1 MIAKVT
7 VFDGTTPVGSGFVLD
22 GCIHDV
28 EVTENH
34 RRKGIGTKIIK
45 ALRNIGGTWLWVDT
59 EDVGVMQ
66 FYEKCGFEVDE
77 YIDGERFAVM
87 RIPADPEEG
96 EAARKE
102 VEA

>member
-34 RRKGIGTKIIK
+34 RRKGIGTKIIN
-45 ALRNIGGTWLWVDT
+45 ALRILGGTWLWVDT
-59 EDVGVMQ
+59 EDDGVLK
-66 FYEKCGFEVDE
+66 FYESLGFVVEKL
-77 YIDGERFAVM
+77 IDGERFAVM
-87 RIPADPEEG
+87 RIPADPEEDA
-96 EAARKE
+96 E
-102 VEA
+102 